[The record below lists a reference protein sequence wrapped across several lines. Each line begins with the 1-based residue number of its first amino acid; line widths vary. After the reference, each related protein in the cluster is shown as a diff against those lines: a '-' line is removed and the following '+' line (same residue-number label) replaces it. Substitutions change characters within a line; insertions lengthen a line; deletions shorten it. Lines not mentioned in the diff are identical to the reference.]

1 MANSIQTQ
9 AMDMAATKTP
19 NAPKFRLPQRF
30 RTPRGEFFNLAGAGG
45 GKGGGGSTRAPHEA
59 PDSVRS
65 KAYARTKE
73 VVSEGPIKGPIDAAG
88 VALDPENYGKAI
100 FLDETP
106 LQNSDGSFNFKN
118 VTVHFVPGT
127 ADQGHIPGFDSEE
140 AEISV
145 GVRAVEAGDVVVRSI
160 TNADVDAVRVTVRIP
175 ALITQEASTGDV
187 KGSSVSF
194 AIDVNDN
201 GGGWVTKVERTVSDK
216 ISQPYL
222 TSHRIDLEGS
232 GPWQIRLRRVSPKS
246 STSAV
251 QNETWFE
258 SYSEI
263 IDGKFRHPFTAM
275 FGLEIDAEQFS
286 RIPNVAFRLGGRIIR
301 VPTNYDPIA
310 RTYSGVWDGTFKLAW
325 SNCPPWVYYDL
336 LTSKRYGLGKW
347 IDEEI
352 VDKWALYAIGVI
364 CDTMVSDGRGGTE
377 PLYAMNLCIEQ
388 EVDAYRALYDMAS
401 NFHGL
406 AIWSAGQF
414 SALQDAPRDAVAIF
428 GNANVEG
435 GLFEYTGTAKEA
447 RHTVANVWW
456 NNPANFYRREPL
468 YVPDEKGIFDYG
480 ANPTELTA
488 FGCTSEGQAMRRGRH
503 LLLSEQ
509 LAREAVTF
517 VTGQEGA
524 FLRPNQVFK
533 VMDTDKA
540 GKPFFGRLKAVNSTS
555 ELQLDRS
562 IVFEAGKT
570 YKLTCVK
577 PDGTPMQAN
586 VSNSPGTT
594 DTVTLSAAFPV
605 APLVS
610 AVWLLQS
617 NTLVPQEFECIGW
630 KPDGKGKYRIA
641 GIAYNA
647 GKFDAIVN
655 GWQLDAPPT
664 SELQP
669 ARLVKPPGLLTITE
683 ESISNPIS
691 FRTFLNLSWVPSEDA
706 YLRGYRVYWRYESGN
721 WQPMPEVS
729 APNQR
734 LETIGLGVYDFK
746 VVAVNSLGFESGPS
760 PGSHTVEADSPIE
773 NARVTGLEIYNK
785 GNDQTFEG
793 RDCKFVWRMNS
804 ALWHEL
810 GEEPNGGDS
819 GFAHPLFRDYL
830 VSVYD
835 WQTSELL
842 REEFVQDPSWTYTY
856 EKNAEDAFRIP
867 QQGGSTAAR
876 RKFRVTVQ
884 IRDRFNNVSLPA
896 SLLVE
901 NPAPAAPVFMITP
914 DLAAVQVRFTPSTD
928 LDFVGFIVHASQTNG
943 FTPGDANKV
952 YDGPDTQARIKLDPG
967 VTWYFRLAAFDA
979 FGKSGLNYSAQQS
992 AIPAITLDTTPPAVP
1007 TGVALTSELVNEQD
1021 GSQRIKLIGSWTANT
1036 EEDFSKYHWRIK
1048 EVGASP
1054 FDWVHGV
1061 AAGAASTRIE
1071 FTAKANVAY
1080 ELQVAAS
1087 DRDENKSAYS
1097 ASATHT
1103 TTRDTT
1109 PPAVPVW
1116 VAGNASFRNIFLAW
1130 QNPTDA
1136 DFDSV
1141 ELYENTVNDSGT
1153 ATRIFPA
1160 ADDQPGLRGTSIVI
1174 SKPATGDFT
1183 GATFYYWLKSR
1194 DTSKNRSG
1202 FSLVQAVT
1210 MAGVPV
1216 PTGLTLTTELITNPD
1231 RTQTSYLKATVD
1243 ASVFAEFGG
1252 FTWEVENVFG
1262 NIIWRGDTR
1271 TNSIRI
1277 PVAGNVLLFVRV
1289 RTNDNNTGRSAFTAY
1304 SSIISARDTTAP
1316 DAPSGFTANSAVASV
1331 FLEWTIPPVIDTA
1344 EIWIYRNTTGTP
1356 PTPGVTTPYKKL
1368 GRDSGWTDDGVTQG
1382 VTYYYW
1388 LTARDTSQNES
1399 VLSSVQSTTPGKVQT
1414 ADLNDY
1420 AVTLTKRFN
1429 ATIALSGDVW
1439 SNNSPA
1445 AGRIAWNAHVLHFQ
1459 GTAYSIAAGD
1469 TPAGHGWVYWDPAS
1483 PTAYQTSATN
1493 PTLTDAQFMIATNAD
1508 NNGDGTLDGVH
1519 DLAWN
1524 AMANALIGSAYI
1536 ENLAVTNAKIYS
1548 LAVDK
1553 LTAGTINAQEIIIAG
1568 GTAGKIRSS
1577 DYVAGSAGWA
1587 IWHGGAEFNS
1597 VTVRGA
1603 IEASTI
1609 AIGSAPNDWFK
1620 VDLSG
1625 NIWSGHANFASAP
1638 FKVSNSGA
1646 LTATNA
1652 TVSGA
1657 VQARSL
1663 EVAQTIILGGSGN
1676 TSNSILQSFGFSSGS
1691 TGWKI
1696 DGAGNGEFN
1705 SVTLRGAAIITGNV
1719 GSSATIN
1726 GSSASTVATG
1736 GTRAATALN
1745 SSNNLVTA
1753 FAPGSVAP
1761 ASGTGLFM
1769 GSDKMGFY
1777 DSGTWKTFMDNSGNF
1792 YLGGTGGALQFTG
1805 SSGVLVVTGSIQAAS
1820 TIDGTAASSVA
1831 TGANRAN
1838 TGLDN
1843 AGKLITAVLPG
1854 ATVGAA
1860 PASSGLYLGS
1870 DYMGYYNSGWKTF
1883 MDNSGNFYLGGT
1895 GGALTWSAGTTTL
1908 TIQGSSI
1915 FKGSVDIGSG
1925 INRVVADTTNGL
1937 VVGNLSGNRTQLWN
1951 DGTYTFMTLINGGAN
1966 VITLGAA
1973 LGTSS
1978 IYVGAT
1984 SGSSADSIVIRGQ
1997 TNPEI
2002 EFGSSNWIRRSGA
2015 NTLAFLTNSSTRMTI
2030 DTTSITLSMRVDL
2043 SGSNKLFFSA
2053 SGGGVGTEVSY
2064 IAESWGINLWGDATH
2079 PIQVRNTSLVR
2090 GGSGGTNYG
2099 TGNIY
2104 GFGIEFNPSHGLPNT
2119 LGCGSAGGFQD
2130 QFTTFIYVK
2139 TSIGNIYIPYVTSP

>member
-1 MANSIQTQ
+1 MKITFRAAAMAAAAMANLIQTS
-9 AMDMAATKTP
+9 AMDMAATLQANLRKYR
-19 NAPKFRLPQRF
+19 APARF
-30 RTPRGEFFNLAGAGG
+30 RTPRGDFFNLAGAGG

-65 KAYARTKE
+65 KAYGRTKE
-73 VVSEGPIKGPIDAAG
+73 VVSEGPIVGPIDADG
-88 VALDPENYGKAI
+88 VALAAENYGKAI
-100 FLDETP
+100 FFDETP
-106 LQNSDGSFNFKN
+106 LQNADGSFNFKN

-140 AEISV
+140 AEIAV
-145 GVRAVEAGDVVVRSI
+145 GVRAIEAGDVVVRSV
-160 TNADVDAVRVTVRIP
+160 TNQDIDAVRVTVRIP
-175 ALITQEASTGDV
+175 ALIKQDSSTGDIT
-187 KGSSVSF
+187 GYSVAF

-201 GGGWVTKVERTVSDK
+201 GAGWVEKVNRTVSDK
-216 ISQPYL
+216 ISQAYL
-222 TSHRIDLEGS
+222 TSHRIDLEGT
-232 GPWQIRLRRVSPKS
+232 GPWQIRLRRISAKS
-246 STSAV
+246 STSAI

-301 VPTNYDPIA
+301 VPTNYDPVA

-347 IDEEI
+347 IDEDI
-352 VDKWALYAIGVI
+352 VDKWALYAIGVV
-364 CDTMVSDGRGGTE
+364 CDTMVPNGRGGTE
-377 PLYAMNLCIEQ
+377 PLYTCNLCVEQ
-388 EVDAYRALYDMAS
+388 EVDAYRALYDLAS
-401 NFHGL
+401 VFHGL
-406 AIWSAGQF
+406 AIWAGGQF

-435 GLFEYTGTAKEA
+435 GLFEYTGTSKEA
-447 RHTVANVWW
+447 RHTVCNVWW

-480 ANPTELTA
+480 INPTDLTA
-488 FGCTSEGQAMRRGRH
+488 FGCTSEGQAVRRGRH

-509 LAREAVTF
+509 LAKSAVTF
-517 VTGQEGA
+517 ITGQEGA

-533 VMDTDKA
+533 VMDADKA

-555 ELQLDRS
+555 SLQLDRS
-562 IVFEAGKT
+562 VVIEAGKT

-577 PDGTPMQAN
+577 PDGTPMQSD
-586 VSNSPGTT
+586 VSNAPGTT
-594 DTVTLSAAFPV
+594 DTLTLSVAFPT

-610 AVWLLQS
+610 GVWLLQS
-617 NTLVPQEFECIGW
+617 NSLVPQEFECIGW
-630 KPDGKGKYRIA
+630 KPEGKGKYRIA
-641 GIAYNA
+641 GIAYNVS
-647 GKFDAIVN
+647 KFDGILN
-655 GWQLDAPPT
+655 GWQLDTPPV

-669 ARLVKPPGLLTITE
+669 ARLVKPPGAVTITE

-760 PGSHTVEADSPIE
+760 SASHTVEADSPIE
-773 NARVTGLEIYNK
+773 NARVTGLEIFGK

-830 VSVYD
+830 VTVYD
-835 WQTSELL
+835 WQTSEIL
-842 REEFVQDPSWTYTY
+842 RQESVQDPSWTYTY
-856 EKNAEDAFRIP
+856 EKNAEDALRYA
-867 QQGGSTAAR
+867 QQGGSTSAR
-876 RKFRVTVQ
+876 RKFRITVQ
-884 IRDRFNNVSLPA
+884 IRDRFNNLSVPA

-901 NPAPAAPVFMITP
+901 NPAPAAPVFTLTP
-914 DLAAVQVRFTPSTD
+914 DLAAVVVRFTPSAD
-928 LDFVGFIVHASQTNG
+928 LDFVGFVVHASQTAG
-943 FTPGDANKV
+943 FTVSDANKV
-952 YDGPDTQARIKLDPG
+952 YDGPDTLTRIKLDPG
-967 VTWYFRLAAFDA
+967 VTWYFRLAAYDA
-979 FGKSGLNYSAQQS
+979 FGKSGLNFSVQQS

-1021 GSQRIKLIGSWTANT
+1021 GTQRIKLIGSWTANT

-1048 EVGASP
+1048 EVAAGP
-1054 FDWVHGV
+1054 FDWVHGT
-1061 AAGAASTRIE
+1061 ASGKDSTRIE
-1071 FTAKANVAY
+1071 FTAKANTNY

-1097 ASATHT
+1097 ASATHI

-1116 VAGNASFRNIFLAW
+1116 IAGNASFRNIFLAW
-1130 QNPTDA
+1130 QNPTDS

-1160 ADDQPGLRGTSIVI
+1160 ADDQPGLRGTSHIV

-1194 DTSKNRSG
+1194 DTSGNRSG

-1210 MAGVPV
+1210 MSGVPT
-1216 PTGLTLTTELITNPD
+1216 PTGLTLSTDLVTNPD
-1231 RTQTSYLKATVD
+1231 RTQTSYLN
-1243 ASVFAEFGG
+1243 ASVDTSGFAEFGG
-1252 FTWEVENVFG
+1252 FTWEVEKVDAS
-1262 NIIWRGDTR
+1262 IVWRGDTK

-1277 PVAGNVLLFVRV
+1277 PVPGNTLLFVRV
-1289 RTNDNNTGRSAFTAY
+1289 RMNDQSTGRSAFTAF
-1304 SSIISARDTTAP
+1304 SSIVSAKDTTAP
-1316 DAPSGFTANSAVASV
+1316 DAPSGFVANSAVASV
-1331 FLEWTIPPVIDTA
+1331 FLEWTIPPVIDCA

-1399 VLSSVQSTTPGKVQT
+1399 VLSTVQSTTPGKVQT
-1414 ADLNDY
+1414 TDINDY

-1439 SNNSPA
+1439 SNNSPG
-1445 AGRIAWNAHVLHFQ
+1445 AGKIAWNAHTLHFQ
-1459 GTAYSIAAGD
+1459 GTAYSISAGD
-1469 TPAGHGWVYWDPAS
+1469 TNAIAGDAWVYWDPAT
-1483 PTAYQTSATN
+1483 PTVYQVSATN
-1493 PTLTDAQFMIATNAD
+1493 PTLTDAQFMIATNVA
-1508 NNGDGTLDGVH
+1508 GVH

-1524 AMANALIGSAYI
+1524 AMANALIGTAYI
-1536 ENLAVTNAKIYS
+1536 ENLAVTNAKILS

-1553 LTAGTINAQEIIIAG
+1553 LTAGTINAKEIIIAG
-1568 GTAGKIRSS
+1568 GTAGIIRSA
-1577 DYVAGSAGWA
+1577 DYSAGSAGWA
-1587 IWHGGAEFNS
+1587 IWHGGAEFNN
-1597 VTVRGA
+1597 VTVRGS
-1603 IEASTI
+1603 ITGSTI
-1609 AIGSAPNDWFK
+1609 SIGAGANDVFK

-1638 FKVSNSGA
+1638 FKVSNSGV
-1646 LTATNA
+1646 LTATGA
-1652 TVSGA
+1652 TISGN
-1657 VQARSL
+1657 VQARSIEAGQTVVIGSTGL
-1663 EVAQTIILGGSGN
+1663 EASSII
-1676 TSNSILQSFGFSSGS
+1676 QSFGFSSGS
-1691 TGWKI
+1691 TGWRI
-1696 DGAGNGEFN
+1696 VGNGTGEFN
-1705 SVTLRGAAIITGNV
+1705 SLTLRGVALITGSISNT
-1719 GSSATIN
+1719 ATIDGAN
-1726 GSSASTVATG
+1726 AGTVATG
-1736 GTRAATALN
+1736 GSRAATALN

-1761 ASGTGLFM
+1761 AAGTGLFL
-1769 GSDKMGFY
+1769 GSDKLGFY
-1777 DSGTWKTFMDNSGNF
+1777 DAGTWKTYMDNAGRF
-1792 YLGGTGGALQFTG
+1792 YLGGTSGKLRWDGAALI
-1805 SSGVLVVTGSIQAAS
+1805 VEGSILAAS
-1820 TIDGTAASSVA
+1820 TIDGTAASTVKD
-1831 TGANRAN
+1831 GAARAN
-1838 TGLDN
+1838 AGLDN

-1860 PASSGLYLGS
+1860 PATNGLFLGS
-1870 DYMGYYNSGWKTF
+1870 DYLGYYNAGWKTF

-1895 GGALTWSAGTTTL
+1895 GGNLTWSAGTSTL
-1908 TIQGSSI
+1908 TIQGTSI

-1925 INRVVADTTNGL
+1925 LNRVAVDSSNGL
-1937 VVGNLSGNRTQLWN
+1937 RVGDLSGNHTVIWNNGTYGLLNMVHSGIPRVTLGFGGGATAYGSVGLYDGAGGGTLRCALRATTTPELELGSGGILRSDGGNQLSIYTAGSQRFRVDATDIRAFMDFSTNGNHKIKLNVSATSVVYSDENWGWN
-1951 DGTYTFMTLINGGAN
+1951 IHGDGTHPLTLVSCALKLNGA
-1966 VITLGAA
+1966 
-1973 LGTSS
+1973 
-1978 IYVGAT
+1978 
-1984 SGSSADSIVIRGQ
+1984 
-1997 TNPEI
+1997 
-2002 EFGSSNWIRRSGA
+2002 
-2015 NTLAFLTNSSTRMTI
+2015 
-2030 DTTSITLSMRVDL
+2030 
-2043 SGSNKLFFSA
+2043 
-2053 SGGGVGTEVSY
+2053 
-2064 IAESWGINLWGDATH
+2064 
-2079 PIQVRNTSLVR
+2079 
-2090 GGSGGTNYG
+2090 GSGGTYTAG
-2099 TGNIY
+2099 RIY
-2104 GFGIEFNPSHGLPNT
+2104 FTDSVYLYE
-2119 LGCGSAGGFQD
+2119 SAGVLYLND
-2130 QFTTFIYVK
+2130 
-2139 TSIGNIYIPYVTSP
+2139 GNGDRALT